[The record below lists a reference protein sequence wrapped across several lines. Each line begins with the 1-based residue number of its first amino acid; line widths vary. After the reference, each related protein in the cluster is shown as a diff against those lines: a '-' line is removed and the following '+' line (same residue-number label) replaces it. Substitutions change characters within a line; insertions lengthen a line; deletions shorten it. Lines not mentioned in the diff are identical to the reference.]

1 MRVAANLADRYGN
14 GELRTTNTQ
23 NLVIINIPN
32 SRTGAVAQALE
43 AAGLH
48 VEGSNFWRGAVACP
62 GPEVCKPAL
71 PHGQAYTRL
80 AGGEAG
86 ERPPRFAHPLRLNAN
101 PDPPSRAPHP
111 PH

>member
-48 VEGSNFWRGAVACP
+48 VEASNFLRGAVACT
-62 GPEVCKPAL
+62 GSEFFQLAL
-71 PHGQAYTRL
+71 TQNKALTPRL
-80 AGGEAG
+80 GGEQG
-86 ERPPRFAHPLRLNAN
+86 VRLPGLYQPHRLN
-101 PDPPSRAPHP
+101 PHRS
-111 PH
+111 PHRHGHHQT

>member
-48 VEGSNFWRGAVACP
+48 VGASHFWRGAVART
-62 GPEVCKPAL
+62 GSGVFQLGLTET
-71 PHGQAYTRL
+71 QAHTPRP
-80 AGGEAG
+80 GGEPG
-86 ERPPRFAHPLRLNAN
+86 ERPPRLR
-101 PDPPSRAPHP
+101 PPPRVHLARRPH
-111 PH
+111 H